1 MCIIITVKNTKLP
14 IILSFFGLVVALMMA
29 PSTKA
34 QTIKEHS
41 STQLTETA
49 QGVLLENFESDEPGS
64 LPDAWLNR
72 DGDAIP
78 ATYSGKDRQEYQYE
92 IVEEEGNRFLRYMG
106 SNAKHL
112 NFPLRNRPNL
122 DLTETPILRWRWRA
136 HELPNGANE
145 RDDRLNDTAASVYVV
160 YEMGRVLIQRVPKS
174 VRFTWSSSVRVGEG
188 FDKLYGNQ
196 WIFVQESGGDTL
208 GEWITEEVDLE
219 ALYKTLFGDKV
230 PKKPLALL
238 ILSDA
243 NSTQTSAAADYDDF
257 ELIRREEANNPFQ

>member
-196 WIFVQESGGDTL
+196 WIFVQESGGDSL